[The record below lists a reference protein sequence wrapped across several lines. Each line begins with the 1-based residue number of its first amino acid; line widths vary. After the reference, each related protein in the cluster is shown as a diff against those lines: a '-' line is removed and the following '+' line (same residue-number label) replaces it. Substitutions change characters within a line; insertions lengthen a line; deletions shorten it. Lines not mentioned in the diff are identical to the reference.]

1 MRRFGLGVAALAVI
15 LLALT
20 GCDSGAKAKP
30 AVGLGF
36 PATEFIQR
44 LEATAT
50 SLDFKGFAKL
60 PQPNVG
66 EKRITVLARP
76 YLGVAATIESGSVTG
91 VAFMLQQVPKGDA
104 TMRALESA
112 TMATILV
119 GMSEPTL
126 SPAERAKILEDCGL
140 MRGQAG
146 VAQRAGLR
154 YECQVDEAE
163 GRLKFNVGK
172 E

>member
-1 MRRFGLGVAALAVI
+1 MRRFGLSVAALAVI

-20 GCDSGAKAKP
+20 GCGGAKDKP

-36 PATEFIQR
+36 PATEFVQR

-76 YLGVAATIESGSVTG
+76 YLGVAATIEGGNVTG
-91 VAFMLQQVPKGDA
+91 LALMLQHEPKGDA

-119 GMSEPTL
+119 GLSEPALT
-126 SPAERAKILEDCGL
+126 PAERTKILEDCGL
-140 MRGQAG
+140 MSGKAG
-146 VAQRAGLR
+146 VVQHAGLR

-163 GRLKFNVGK
+163 GRLKFTVVKG
-172 E
+172 

>member
-1 MRRFGLGVAALAVI
+1 MRKFKLGVAALAII

-20 GCDSGAKAKP
+20 GCDGGAKAKP
-30 AVGLGF
+30 TVGLGF
-36 PATEFIQR
+36 PAAEFVQR

-50 SLDFKGFAKL
+50 GLDFKGFAKL

-76 YLGVAATIESGSVTG
+76 YLGVAATIEGGNVTG
-91 VAFMLQQVPKGDA
+91 VAFMLQQEPKGDA
-104 TMRALESA
+104 TMRALESV

-119 GMSEPTL
+119 GMSEPALT
-126 SPAERAKILEDCGL
+126 PAERTKILEDCGL
-140 MRGQAG
+140 MSGKAG
-146 VAQRAGLR
+146 VAQHGGLR

-163 GRLKFNVGK
+163 GRLKFTVSKG
-172 E
+172 

>member
-1 MRRFGLGVAALAVI
+1 MWRFGHGVAALAII

-30 AVGLGF
+30 AAGLGF
-36 PATEFIQR
+36 PAAEFVQR

-50 SLDFKGFAKL
+50 GLDFRGFAKL

-76 YLGVAATIESGSVTG
+76 YLGVAATVDGGSVTG
-91 VAFMLQQVPKGDA
+91 MAFMLQQDPKGDA
-104 TMRALESA
+104 TMRALESV

-119 GMSEPTL
+119 GMSEPAL
-126 SPAERAKILEDCGL
+126 SPAERTKILEDSGL
-140 MRGQAG
+140 MSGKAG
-146 VAQRAGLR
+146 VTQHGGLR

-163 GRLKFNVGK
+163 GRLKFTVSKG
-172 E
+172 